1 MLRHRN
7 NMVTIEEEVTTAQQG
22 HMEIILK

>member
-7 NMVTIEEEVTTAQQG
+7 NMVTIEEKVTTAQQG